1 MWVAAAAA
9 AAMADGSRGES
20 PPLHRH
26 DRGAGGDRAKCC
38 TMGDAGRP
46 ARAVGR
52 PGAATEK
59 QSTFCR
65 CGGGGESRGEQEEGE
80 EARTSSAM
88 RALRAR
94 TPGGRGSVQKS
105 PFVGAPVRQSGP
117 QAICTPRTA
126 FATSPPTQILCA
138 TEEEKTIRALFVAA
152 VQSPDLSCTA
162 STSGPTGSCVG
173 LQLYSCRTTGSR
185 RPTPSRSKRILLVD
199 YVRSIPYLPA
209 VPVGQG
215 RRPGRIAAAAT
226 HGHFSTTRST
236 PLCRCRGHPRARER
250 PRSPLRPPGVPPRHE
265 MKTGGTP
272 SNGS

>member
-9 AAMADGSRGES
+9 AAMADGSGGES

-26 DRGAGGDRAKCC
+26 DRGVGGDRAKCC

-88 RALRAR
+88 RALPAR

-138 TEEEKTIRALFVAA
+138 TEEEKTIRALFVAS

-173 LQLYSCRTTGSR
+173 LQLYSCTAVGRPAPAHQPPRGANASSLLTTSVQSHISLQYQLVRAADPDASR
-185 RPTPSRSKRILLVD
+185 PPPPT
-199 YVRSIPYLPA
+199 A
-209 VPVGQG
+209 TF
-215 RRPGRIAAAAT
+215 RRRGPHPCVAAAGIRKRA
-226 HGHFSTTRST
+226 SA
-236 PLCRCRGHPRARER
+236 PALRCAPQGCLP
-250 PRSPLRPPGVPPRHE
+250 V
-265 MKTGGTP
+265 MK
-272 SNGS
+272 